1 MSLESLQS
9 VIVLLIGFSV
19 AGSLATGYQL
29 VTERPLSF
37 RLLNSGPQPVTFLA
51 IPVLT
56 FAAPFVIMRNVMRG
70 RRIER
75 RRFERDADDDDR
87 GTLEMLSGTVVV
99 SAFTAFHSFS
109 ADPERANVL
118 LKQERRHGDLRTR
131 RTRPRFP
138 TDKRYWIAETA
149 VVIGRVRL
157 KQDASISWGSV
168 LRGDNEWMSS
178 ASAPTSRK
186 AARCIPTWVFR

>member
-75 RRFERDADDDDR
+75 RRFEFVMLATMIA
-87 GTLEMLSGTVVV
+87 GLWSMLSGTVVV
-99 SAFTAFHSFS
+99 SAFTAFSQLF
-109 ADPERANVL
+109 
-118 LKQERRHGDLRTR
+118 G
-131 RTRPRFP
+131 
-138 TDKRYWIAETA
+138 
-149 VVIGRVRL
+149 
-157 KQDASISWGSV
+157 
-168 LRGDNEWMSS
+168 
-178 ASAPTSRK
+178 
-186 AARCIPTWVFR
+186 

>member
-37 RLLNSGPQPVTFLA
+37 RLLNRGPQPVTFLA

-75 RRFERDADDDDR
+75 RRFEFVMLATMIA
-87 GTLEMLSGTVVV
+87 GLWSMLSGTVVV
-99 SAFTAFHSFS
+99 SAFTAFSQLF
-109 ADPERANVL
+109 
-118 LKQERRHGDLRTR
+118 G
-131 RTRPRFP
+131 
-138 TDKRYWIAETA
+138 
-149 VVIGRVRL
+149 
-157 KQDASISWGSV
+157 
-168 LRGDNEWMSS
+168 
-178 ASAPTSRK
+178 
-186 AARCIPTWVFR
+186 

>member
-37 RLLNSGPQPVTFLA
+37 RLLNDGPQPVTFLA

-70 RRIER
+70 RRIEG
-75 RRFERDADDDDR
+75 RRFEFVMLATMIA
-87 GTLEMLSGTVVV
+87 GLWSLLSGTVVV
-99 SAFTAFHSFS
+99 SAF
-109 ADPERANVL
+109 
-118 LKQERRHGDLRTR
+118 
-131 RTRPRFP
+131 
-138 TDKRYWIAETA
+138 
-149 VVIGRVRL
+149 
-157 KQDASISWGSV
+157 
-168 LRGDNEWMSS
+168 
-178 ASAPTSRK
+178 
-186 AARCIPTWVFR
+186 AACSQFFV